1 LPTSC
6 KEEEE
11 IDKTLYH
18 APFDALFNISEV
30 IFVND
35 LHISPL
41 QEINSPS
48 KVTQIAFLSSKAGND
63 GKGRKQVPSLI

>member
-35 LHISPL
+35 LHNHPPHPPPPRN
-41 QEINSPS
+41 E
-48 KVTQIAFLSSKAGND
+48 LSLKCYSNHIFIKE
-63 GKGRKQVPSLI
+63 GRK